1 MALSRQD
8 IIEHVN
14 KTLREEFEIPASSIQ
29 PERLLREDLELD
41 SLDAVDMIVALEQGL
56 KIRVDEEE
64 AKKIR
69 SVADIYNFVEKM
81 LTTAATAGATAEQAQ
96 ASA

>member
-1 MALSRQD
+1 MALSRED

-14 KTLREEFEIPASSIQ
+14 RTLKEEFEVAEDDLQ
-29 PERLLREDLELD
+29 ADKLLREDLELD
-41 SLDAVDMIVALEQGL
+41 SLDAVDMIVALEQAL

-69 SVADIYNFVEKM
+69 TIGDIYDFVEKM
-81 LTTAATAGATAEQAQ
+81 LQAP
-96 ASA
+96 ADAPTPANA